1 MSIINSNVF
10 LSSIIETE
18 TLLSS
23 EHGGFILD
31 GGLPGVVAVR
41 VDVRLGNGDGP
52 VACNLLLLGQDRL
65 RGCTKASIFQW
76 IGNRA

>member
-1 MSIINSNVF
+1 MPIINSNVF
-10 LSSIIETE
+10 LSSIIG